1 MRLQFRQA
9 IMIWCASAA
18 LTARKIILWS
28 QNARDA
34 FRGVNLNLS
43 YLSFLLL
50 SPSSSSR
57 FRAMSSTY
65 AHYQGPSSL
74 PSDYALLSHFA
85 HRDHSAPHPRRVPE
99 NGAAPA
105 SGDEDEDEDTEPT
118 PTQTPRRTVVTRRES
133 FPASAYYTRPPRPTI
148 GSYPRERRYDDAE
161 PGSGNGNSASNDQ
174 SFPSLGLPDE
184 NTPLL
189 SNPPVPRIEEP
200 IDRDATADAGTP
212 LEMFWEEL
220 VILAKYALPVF
231 GTHLLE
237 YSLVIVSV
245 VSIGHISTTAL
256 AAISLGSMTASV
268 SGFSVI
274 QGFASALDTMLPSA
288 WTSPQPHLV
297 GLWSQ
302 RMTIVMFSCL
312 IPTLFIWWNAEAILV
327 FLKQEP
333 EVAHLAS
340 IYLRWVS
347 FGLPA
352 YAFNCISR
360 RYFQSQG
367 LFAVPTRI
375 VFIVAPTNALLNYL
389 LVWGPPS
396 IRLGFIGAPIA
407 TAISFNLIALL
418 SIAYGVLY
426 TPPTAWS
433 PISLTRDSLKKI
445 FSLKALSV
453 LTQLGLSGVGQ
464 TASEWWAWELV
475 ALAASLLGPVALAT
489 QSVLLVSSSTTFQA
503 PFALGVA
510 TSVRIGNLLGEQ
522 KARRAGVAANT
533 SLVMA
538 FGIAF
543 FTSTLFLVFR
553 DKWAYLFNDD
563 PAVVTLVADIMPLL
577 ALFQVFDGT
586 SAVTGGIL
594 RARGKQFFG
603 ALLNLS
609 AYYTFGIPLGIYLA
623 FTHKMG
629 LHGLWIGLTVSL
641 VYCSAVGTWVSVR
654 TDWNKEVDKVRKRVR
669 EEEVQEG
676 RKGRDEESD
685 RRV

>member
-1 MRLQFRQA
+1 MDR
-9 IMIWCASAA
+9 
-18 LTARKIILWS
+18 T
-28 QNARDA
+28 
-34 FRGVNLNLS
+34 
-43 YLSFLLL
+43 
-50 SPSSSSR
+50 
-57 FRAMSSTY
+57 RAKS
-65 AHYQGPSSL
+65 
-74 PSDYALLSHFA
+74 
-85 HRDHSAPHPRRVPE
+85 
-99 NGAAPA
+99 
-105 SGDEDEDEDTEPT
+105 
-118 PTQTPRRTVVTRRES
+118 
-133 FPASAYYTRPPRPTI
+133 
-148 GSYPRERRYDDAE
+148 
-161 PGSGNGNSASNDQ
+161 
-174 SFPSLGLPDE
+174 DE

-189 SNPPVPRIEEP
+189 SDPPVPRIEEP
-200 IDRDATADAGTP
+200 IDRDAAADAGTA

-312 IPTLFIWWNAEAILV
+312 IPTLFIWWNAEAILI

-347 FGLPA
+347 FGLP
-352 YAFNCISR
+352 
-360 RYFQSQG
+360 G

-389 LVWGPPS
+389 LVWGPSS

-433 PISLTRDSLKKI
+433 PIALTRDSLKKI

-464 TASEWWAWELV
+464 TASEWWAWELI

-510 TSVRIGNLLGEQ
+510 TSVR
-522 KARRAGVAANT
+522 
-533 SLVMA
+533 
-538 FGIAF
+538 
-543 FTSTLFLVFR
+543 TLFLVFR

-654 TDWNKEVDKVRKRVR
+654 TDWNKEVDKVKKRVR

-676 RKGRDEESD
+676 RKGRDEED
-685 RRV
+685 QRV